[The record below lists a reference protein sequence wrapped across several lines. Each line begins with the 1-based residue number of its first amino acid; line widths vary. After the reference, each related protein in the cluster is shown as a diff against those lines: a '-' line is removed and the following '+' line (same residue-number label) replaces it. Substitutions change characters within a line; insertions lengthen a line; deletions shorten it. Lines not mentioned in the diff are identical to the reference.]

1 MMFLLLSGC
10 VTPLSDSTPYVDSPR
25 VLAVAATPAEVAE
38 GEVVTLTAL
47 YADGDGTLTE
57 APLDWA
63 FCVAPHPL
71 AELGPV
77 APSCLSPGSDN
88 LLALGSGISVNGPI
102 PDDACSLFGPNPPPP
117 QDDQPAGR
125 PADPDATG
133 GYYQPAL
140 AFDGDQPTL
149 APVRVRCGLANV
161 TQETYVAWNSGYI
174 SNVAP
179 SPTLDLPASVA
190 AGETVTLGVSW
201 PECGSGACE
210 GAETYVVWDAEAKEL
225 LSRREAISATWFTTG
240 GELALARN
248 GRDSADTSTAVDNTW
263 TAPDSGSTTL
273 WVVLRDERGG
283 VGFAGAT
290 VTVGGQ

>member
-1 MMFLLLSGC
+1 MVFLVFFGC
-10 VTPLSDSTPYVDSPR
+10 VTPLADLTPYVDSPR
-25 VLAVAATPAEVAE
+25 VLAVAATPAEVEA
-38 GEVVTLTAL
+38 GEAVTLTAL
-47 YADGDGTLTE
+47 YADAGGTLEE

-63 FCVAPHPL
+63 FCAAPHPL

-77 APSCLSPGSDN
+77 AASCLSPDSDD
-88 LLALGSGISVNGPI
+88 LLALGAGIRVTGVV

-117 QDDQPAGR
+117 QGDEPAGR

-140 AFDGDQPTL
+140 AFDADQPTL

-161 TQETYVAWNSGYI
+161 TQETYVAWNSGYT

-179 SPTLDLPASVA
+179 FPTLHTPGTVA
-190 AGETVTLGVSW
+190 AGDTVTLTVSW
-201 PECGSGACE
+201 PGCGIGACE
-210 GAETYVVWDAEAKEL
+210 GAETYVVWDPEAKQL
-225 LSRREAISATWFTTG
+225 TSRREAISATWFTTG

-248 GRDSADTSTAVDNTW
+248 GRDGADSATEVDNTW
-263 TAPDSGSTTL
+263 TAPDAGAAAL

-283 VGFAGAT
+283 VGFSGT
-290 VTVGGQ
+290 VLTVAAR